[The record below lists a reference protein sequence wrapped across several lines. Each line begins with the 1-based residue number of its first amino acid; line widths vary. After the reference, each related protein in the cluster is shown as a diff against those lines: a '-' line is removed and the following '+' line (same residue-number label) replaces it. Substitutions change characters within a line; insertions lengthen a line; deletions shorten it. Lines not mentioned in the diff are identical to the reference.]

1 MSWVRARRVDGHYAV
16 FPSHRTIGLCFLVMM
31 VASCAGRSSGRSA
44 AVAPAQAELLGTF
57 VDDYQGTYSISPTL
71 WQHGARLSYDIV
83 AWHTDSQFL
92 IARNAAT
99 NPREQGLWTRI
110 DWMRLEGMAPY
121 DWAYCLSAY
130 KAPTRDSALATRV
143 ARRDTPR
150 TGCNG
155 FPFSRMRRSD
165 P

>member
-16 FPSHRTIGLCFLVMM
+16 FTCWRTIGLCLLAMM
-31 VASCAGRSSGRSA
+31 VASCARRTSTDVSP
-44 AVAPAQAELLGTF
+44 APAELLGTF
-57 VDDYQGTYSISPTL
+57 IDDYQGTYTISPTL
-71 WQHGARLSYDIV
+71 WQHGARLLYDIV
-83 AWHTDSQFL
+83 AWHPDSQFL

-110 DWMRLEGMAPY
+110 DWMRLEGMTPY
-121 DWAYCLSAY
+121 EWAYCLSAF

-143 ARRDTPR
+143 AKRDTPR

-155 FPFSRMRRSD
+155 FPFSRMRRRD